1 MYHSIIKVL
10 LAHKKIS
17 KILKKLDPKKGTE
30 GFDSEEE
37 GSSED
42 DEDEVWNIDD
52 VEDKWDGNM
61 DQNIFH

>member
-42 DEDEVWNIDD
+42 DEDEVWNR
-52 VEDKWDGNM
+52 
-61 DQNIFH
+61 